1 MALRQGAGVFVYG
14 AAPAIA
20 LSRPVALVKEFAKS
34 PAFLKMCGLSGL
46 GPF

>member
-1 MALRQGAGVFVYG
+1 MPG
-14 AAPAIA
+14 IA
-20 LSRPVALVKEFAKS
+20 SFRLTPLVKEFAKS